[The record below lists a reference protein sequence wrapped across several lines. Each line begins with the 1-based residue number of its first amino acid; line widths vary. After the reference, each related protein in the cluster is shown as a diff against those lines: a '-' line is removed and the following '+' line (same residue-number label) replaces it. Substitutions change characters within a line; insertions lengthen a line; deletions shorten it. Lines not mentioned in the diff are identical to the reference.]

1 MKIEI
6 WSDVMCPFCYIG
18 KKNFENALAELPFKD
33 KIDVEWKSFQLDP
46 SLETGVST
54 TTAEYF
60 RDKKGFPEA
69 QAKQMTAQVT
79 EMGKSVGIDFN
90 FENAIITNTFPAH
103 KLIHLAKKKNLGAE
117 MEEELFKAHFLDGK
131 NIGDEKILINLGEN
145 LGLKSED
152 ITEALSN
159 QEIDLEVKHEIIE
172 ASQLGISGVPFFVID
187 QKYGVSGAQ
196 PVETFK
202 EAITQ
207 AYNENTVTLSNNND
221 ATCGEDGCE
230 I

>member
-18 KKNFENALAELPFKD
+18 KKNFENALDELPFKD

-221 ATCGEDGCE
+221 ATCG
-230 I
+230 

>member
-1 MKIEI
+1 
-6 WSDVMCPFCYIG
+6 MCPFCYIG
-18 KKNFENALAELPFKD
+18 KKNFEEALEQIPFKD
-33 KIDVEWKSFQLDP
+33 KIEVDWKSFQLDP
-46 SLETGVST
+46 SLETGVAT

-60 RDKKGFPEA
+60 REKKGFPEA

-90 FENAIITNTFPAH
+90 FENAIITNTFSAH
-103 KLIHLAKKKNLGAE
+103 KIIHLAKKHNLGAE
-117 MEEELFKAHFLDGK
+117 MEEELFKAHFIEGK
-131 NIGDEKILINLGEN
+131 NIGDAKTLIALGEKS
-145 LGLKSED
+145 GLKSEE
-152 ITEALSN
+152 ITDALSSK
-159 QEIDLEVKHEIIE
+159 EIDLAVKHEIIE

-187 QKYGVSGAQ
+187 KKYGVSGAQ

-207 AYNENTVTLSNNND
+207 AYNERTVTLSNNND
-221 ATCGEDGCE
+221 ASCGEDGCE

>member
-18 KKNFENALAELPFKD
+18 KKNFENALEELSLKD

-46 SLETGVST
+46 SLEMGEAI
-54 TTAEYF
+54 TTAQYF
-60 RDKKGFPEA
+60 KEKKGFPEN

-79 EMGKSVGIDFN
+79 EMGKSAGIDFN
-90 FENAIITNTFPAH
+90 FEKAIITNTFPAH
-103 KLIHLAKKKNLGAE
+103 KLIHLAKKNDLGSE
-117 MEEELFKAHFLDGK
+117 MEEELFKAHFLEGK
-131 NIGDEKILINLGEN
+131 NIGDSETLINLGKK
-145 LGLKSED
+145 LDLDSDMIK
-152 ITEALSN
+152 EALSSKVL
-159 QEIDLEVKHEIIE
+159 DLEVKHEIIE
-172 ASQLGISGVPFFVID
+172 ASQLGISGVPFFVIN

-207 AYNENTVTLSNNND
+207 AYNESSFTSNDNKDLS
-221 ATCGEDGCE
+221 CSEDDCS

>member
-33 KIDVEWKSFQLDP
+33 QIDVEWKSFQLDP
-46 SLETGVST
+46 SLETGVAN

-60 RDKKGFPEA
+60 REKKGFPEA

-79 EMGKSVGIDFN
+79 EMGKSVGIDFD
-90 FENAIITNTFPAH
+90 FKNAIITNTFPAH
-103 KLIHLAKKKNLGAE
+103 KLIHLAKKNNLGAE
-117 MEEELFKAHFLDGK
+117 MEEELFKAHFLEAK
-131 NIGDEKILINLGEN
+131 NIGNEKILMGLGEK
-145 LGLKSED
+145 LGLNPEE
-152 ITEALSN
+152 ITKALSSK
-159 QEIDLEVKHEIIE
+159 EIDLEVKHEIIE

-221 ATCGEDGCE
+221 ASCGEDGCE

>member
-46 SLETGVST
+46 SLETGVAT

-131 NIGDEKILINLGEN
+131 NIGDEKILMGLGEK
-145 LGLKSED
+145 LGLNSEE
-152 ITEALSN
+152 IIEALSSK
-159 QEIDLEVKHEIIE
+159 EIDLEVKHEIIE

-221 ATCGEDGCE
+221 ASCGEDGCE